1 MTFCLFMT
9 ARNRIPGFCLG
20 VTDIQEHLAVIPGM
34 THALCHQPLDLPEA
48 DPFIASKAAPSC
60 VLQLYFGTIDHVE
73 SALHTQGNL
82 GTFVHV
88 SSMAGY
94 QWEQQVMLVR
104 RFSDNLPKRA
114 LPTSEEQVTYLVH
127 YTGRVADEAH
137 WIERYVHQHPSLL
150 ARLPG
155 VRNVEVYTRLDYCS
169 QLPVARSQALQRN
182 KVVFDSVHTLRDAL
196 NSPQRETLRQDFLS
210 LPRFEGESPHYPMRT
225 FEC

>member
-1 MTFCLFMT
+1 M
-9 ARNRIPGFCLG
+9 
-20 VTDIQEHLAVIPGM
+20 
-34 THALCHQPLDLPEA
+34 
-48 DPFIASKAAPSC
+48 
-60 VLQLYFGTIDHVE
+60 
-73 SALHTQGNL
+73 
-82 GTFVHV
+82 HV